1 MNKNFTPG
9 SISLIAAGSVGI
21 SIGVI
26 YFLITNDL
34 SESLVLF
41 LGVFTI
47 SLTIFYVLV
56 QRFIFSKLRI
66 LRKAI
71 QYLNSD
77 TISYLKILQN
87 PNKDIIFQVSEQVFD
102 FAKDSRYKID
112 ELQKLAE
119 YRKQF
124 LGNVSHELKTPIFS
138 AQGYIHTL
146 LDGAL
151 EDSKVNRLFLERAS
165 KSMDR
170 LVALVNDLTALSY
183 LQGNEHP
190 LNKTEVNL
198 QDAIEETFEMCNSN
212 EKNKKIT
219 LHIKKKSTPDPLV
232 LADEDKIKQVF
243 INLFENAIRYGKK
256 NGVVSVGFY
265 EIDDLMVIEVSDNG
279 YGIEEEHLP
288 RLFERFYRTDQARS
302 RHQGGTGLGL
312 SIVKHIIEQHGFKIS
327 VTSKINQ
334 GTTFSFMLER
344 P

>member
-1 MNKNFTPG
+1 VNKNFTPG

>member
-9 SISLIAAGSVGI
+9 SISLIAAGSVGL
-21 SIGVI
+21 SVGVV
-26 YFLITNDL
+26 YFLITKDL
-34 SESLVLF
+34 VESLILF
-41 LGVFTI
+41 IGIFSI
-47 SLTIFYVLV
+47 SLSIFYVLV

-77 TISYLKILQN
+77 TISYLKMLQN

-151 EDSKVNRLFLERAS
+151 EDPKVNRLFLERAS
-165 KSMDR
+165 KSMER

-190 LNKTEVNL
+190 LNKTKVNL
-198 QDAIEETFEMCNSN
+198 QEVIEETFEMCNSN
-212 EKNKKIT
+212 EQNKKIT
-219 LHIKKKSTPDPLV
+219 LHIKRKSSPDPLV

-256 NGVVSVGFY
+256 NGEVRVGFY
-265 EIDDLMVIEVSDNG
+265 EIDDVMVIEVSDNG

-312 SIVKHIIEQHGFKIS
+312 SIVKNIIEQHGFKIS

-334 GTTFSFMLER
+334 GTTFSFMLEI

>member
-9 SISLIAAGSVGI
+9 SISLIAAVSVGLI
-21 SIGVI
+21 SGVI
-26 YFLITNDL
+26 YFLITNDFA
-34 SESLVLF
+34 ESLILF
-41 LGVFTI
+41 FGVFSI
-47 SLTIFYVLV
+47 SLSIFYILV

-77 TISYLKILQN
+77 TISYFKMLQN

-151 EDSKVNRLFLERAS
+151 EDPKVNRVFLERAS
-165 KSMDR
+165 KSIER

-183 LQGNEHP
+183 LQGNANP
-190 LNKTEVNL
+190 LNKSEVNL
-198 QDAIEETFEMCNSN
+198 QEVIEETFEMCNSN

-219 LHIKKKSTPDPLV
+219 LHIKRKSSPDPMV

-256 NGVVSVGFY
+256 NGEVRVGFY
-265 EIDDLMVIEVSDNG
+265 EIDDVMVIEVSDNG

-312 SIVKHIIEQHGFKIS
+312 SIVKHIIEQHGFRIS

>member
-9 SISLIAAGSVGI
+9 SISLIAAGSVGL
-21 SIGVI
+21 SVGVV
-26 YFLITNDL
+26 YFLITKDL
-34 SESLVLF
+34 VESLILF
-41 LGVFTI
+41 IGVFSI
-47 SLTIFYVLV
+47 SLSIFYVLV

-77 TISYLKILQN
+77 TISYLKMLQN

-151 EDSKVNRLFLERAS
+151 EDPKVNRLFLERAS
-165 KSMDR
+165 KSMER

-190 LNKTEVNL
+190 LNKTKVNL
-198 QDAIEETFEMCNSN
+198 QEVIEETFEMCNSN
-212 EKNKKIT
+212 EQNKKIT
-219 LHIKKKSTPDPLV
+219 LHIKRKSSPDPLV

-256 NGVVSVGFY
+256 NGEVRVGFY
-265 EIDDLMVIEVSDNG
+265 EIDDVMVIEVSDNG

-334 GTTFSFMLER
+334 GTTFSFMLEI

>member
-9 SISLIAAGSVGI
+9 SISLIAAVSVGL
-21 SIGVI
+21 SVGVV
-26 YFLITNDL
+26 YFLITKDL
-34 SESLVLF
+34 VESLILF
-41 LGVFTI
+41 IGVFSI
-47 SLTIFYVLV
+47 SLSIFYVLV

-77 TISYLKILQN
+77 TISYLKMLQN

-151 EDSKVNRLFLERAS
+151 EDPKVNRLFLERAS
-165 KSMDR
+165 KSIER

-190 LNKTEVNL
+190 LNKTKVNL
-198 QDAIEETFEMCNSN
+198 QEVIEETFEMCNSN
-212 EKNKKIT
+212 EQNKKIT
-219 LHIKKKSTPDPLV
+219 LHIKRKSSPDPLV

-256 NGVVSVGFY
+256 NGEVRVGFY
-265 EIDDLMVIEVSDNG
+265 EIDDVMVIEVSDNG

-334 GTTFSFMLER
+334 GTTFSFMLEI

>member
-9 SISLIAAGSVGI
+9 SISLIAAGSVGL
-21 SIGVI
+21 SVGVVF
-26 YFLITNDL
+26 FLITKDL
-34 SESLVLF
+34 VESLILF
-41 LGVFTI
+41 IGVFSI
-47 SLTIFYVLV
+47 SLSIFYVLV

-77 TISYLKILQN
+77 TISYLKMLQN

-151 EDSKVNRLFLERAS
+151 EDPKVNRLFLERAS
-165 KSMDR
+165 KSMER

-190 LNKTEVNL
+190 LNKTKVSLQEV
-198 QDAIEETFEMCNSN
+198 IEETFEMCNSN
-212 EKNKKIT
+212 EQNKKIT
-219 LHIKKKSTPDPLV
+219 LHIKRKSSPDPLV

-256 NGVVSVGFY
+256 NGEVSVGFY
-265 EIDDLMVIEVSDNG
+265 EIDDVMVIEVSDNG

-334 GTTFSFMLER
+334 GTTFSFMLEI

>member
-9 SISLIAAGSVGI
+9 SISLIAAGSVGL
-21 SIGVI
+21 SVGVV
-26 YFLITNDL
+26 YFLITKDL
-34 SESLVLF
+34 VESLILF
-41 LGVFTI
+41 IGIFSI
-47 SLTIFYVLV
+47 SLSIFYVLV

-77 TISYLKILQN
+77 TISYLKMLQN

-151 EDSKVNRLFLERAS
+151 EDPKVNRLFLERAS
-165 KSMDR
+165 KSMER

-190 LNKTEVNL
+190 LNKTKVNL
-198 QDAIEETFEMCNSN
+198 QEVIEETFEMCNSN
-212 EKNKKIT
+212 EQNKKIT
-219 LHIKKKSTPDPLV
+219 LHIKRKSSPDPLV

-256 NGVVSVGFY
+256 NGEVRVGFY
-265 EIDDLMVIEVSDNG
+265 EIDDVMVIEVSDNG

-334 GTTFSFMLER
+334 GTTFSFMLEI